1 MLATGMPNDIET
13 GSIPLL
19 TDGSTESFGFTYG
32 ASHTQSTWGDARRV
46 SWPGMVEM
54 LTGHVPGGKEGP
66 CIVPAVFTGSSR
78 KKEEAAQIDVAFLDS
93 DGGAPLDDIIAAL
106 KARGWEAVVSST
118 HSHMTTRTEVNKT
131 NWDRYFAKHPD
142 SDAAGFLI
150 EEKGYLPTVADGAEA
165 VGFRTVRIRDKDAE
179 YIDIE
184 HGPCPKFRVAVPL
197 SKPWRASDFPS
208 QTAANDAWKERIEA
222 LASALSLS
230 HDQACTD
237 TSRLFYLP
245 RRPPNGTVPETAVV
259 AGAFCDI
266 FGLAAPKPPDLF
278 SGPGRVNG
286 NAARSDALD
295 SREYTDPETGE
306 FVDLT
311 TWARERGRTFLIAQ
325 ALKARK
331 PGNLTG
337 HTTEGKVHIDCPNSD
352 AHTSPARDG
361 ATFVV
366 DAGNGRTEGFVV
378 HCMHGHCVGKDRLF
392 FVRKMLEERWLSVD
406 DLTSPEFHIS
416 KPEAAAD
423 DDGAPEPVTVIATSL
438 ALLDLD
444 NIPPRRWIYGRELV
458 RNYVSVLAGPGG
470 AGKTAYTMAAGVSI
484 ASGIPLLAPPGVDKV
499 PTQCVVHKPGSVWF
513 FNLEDPM
520 EEMRRRIK
528 ATLQHHKIPVPSVA
542 DRIFID
548 SGRDKELIIAVRNRQ
563 GELVASPIVDPLVD
577 ELKARGISVLIVD
590 PFVQSHA
597 AEENRNE
604 EMNLVMALWGRVAT
618 RADCAVWLVHHFRKG
633 GKGGD
638 AESIRG
644 AGAIQ
649 GAARSMFTV
658 SAMTTEE
665 AGKLGVEE
673 ENRWQYIRHDNAKQ
687 NMAPPAGVADWYRLA
702 SVSLN
707 NGDDEYPEGD
717 FVQAVESWAP
727 PSPWDGLPWTMIER
741 ILVKIDQ
748 GPGDGEFYALGKQ
761 SKDRWAGRVIMDDA
775 CKTDGQSATILKAW
789 KDSGLVEDGQ
799 YQSPKQK
806 GGTTGCIRVN
816 QSKLSEM
823 RQTFSTRTLDDE

>member
-1 MLATGMPNDIET
+1 MMVGGMPNDIEA
-13 GSIPLL
+13 GAPFPI
-19 TDGSTESFGFTYG
+19 TDGSTEKFGFTYG
-32 ASHTQSTWGDARRV
+32 KSHTQSTWGDTRRT
-46 SWPGMVEM
+46 SWPDLVEM
-54 LTGHVPGGKEGP
+54 LTSHVPGAKEGD
-66 CIVPAVFTGSSR
+66 CLVPAVFSGAER
-78 KKEEAAQIDVAFLDS
+78 KKEQAVQIDVAFLDS
-93 DGGAPLDDIIAAL
+93 DSGATLEDIIAAL

-131 NWDRYFAKHPD
+131 NWDRHFAKYPD
-142 SDAAGFLI
+142 SDATRFLVK
-150 EEKGYLPTVADGAEA
+150 EKGYLDAVAAGASA
-165 VGFRTVRIRDKDAE
+165 VGIRTVTVRGKDAE
-179 YIDIE
+179 LIDIE
-184 HGPCPKFRVAVPL
+184 HEPCPKFRVAVPL
-197 SKPWRASDFPS
+197 AKPWRASDFPS
-208 QTAANDAWKERIEA
+208 QAAANDAWKERIEA
-222 LASALSLS
+222 LASALDLP

-245 RRPPNGTVPETAVV
+245 RRPPNGAVPETAVV
-259 AGAFCDI
+259 AGRFCDI
-266 FGLAAPKPPDLF
+266 FALSAPKPVDLF
-278 SGPGRVNG
+278 AGPGRANG
-286 NAARSDALD
+286 HAARNDGLD
-295 SREYTDPETGE
+295 DGEYTDPATGE
-306 FVDLT
+306 FVDLV
-311 TWARERGRTFLIAQ
+311 TWARERGRTFLIVRAIRSR
-325 ALKARK
+325 A
-331 PGNLTG
+331 PGKLTG
-337 HTTEGKVHIDCPNSD
+337 YVAEGSKFHIDCPNTG
-352 AHTSPARDG
+352 AHTNPQRDG

-366 DAGNGRTEGFVV
+366 DSGNGKTEGFAV
-378 HCMHGHCVGKDRLF
+378 HCRHGHCDGKDRLF
-392 FVRKMLEERWLSVD
+392 FVRKMLEERWFSIA
-406 DLTSPEFHIS
+406 DLTSPDFHVGR
-416 KPEAAAD
+416 PEPAND
-423 DDGAPEPVTVIATSL
+423 DTGPEPVTVIATSL

-484 ASGIPLLAPPGVDKV
+484 AAGVPLLAPAGVDKV
-499 PTQCVVHKPGSVWF
+499 PTQCVVHKPGAVWF

-542 DRIFID
+542 NRIFID
-548 SGRDKELIIAVRNRQ
+548 SGRDKELIIAIRNRQ

-658 SAMTTEE
+658 SSMTTEE
-665 AGKLGVEE
+665 ASKLGIEE
-673 ENRWQYIRHDNAKQ
+673 DQRWQYIRHDNAKQ

-702 SVSLN
+702 SVPLN
-707 NGDDEYPEGD
+707 NGDDEYPDGD
-717 FVQAVESWAP
+717 FVQAVEAWAP

-775 CKTDGQSATILKAW
+775 CKTDGQAAAILKAW

-799 YQSPKQK
+799 YSSPQLK
-806 GGTTGCIRVN
+806 GRMTGCVRVN
-816 QSKLSEM
+816 QAKLSEM
-823 RQTFSTRTLDDE
+823 RQTFSTRTPDDE